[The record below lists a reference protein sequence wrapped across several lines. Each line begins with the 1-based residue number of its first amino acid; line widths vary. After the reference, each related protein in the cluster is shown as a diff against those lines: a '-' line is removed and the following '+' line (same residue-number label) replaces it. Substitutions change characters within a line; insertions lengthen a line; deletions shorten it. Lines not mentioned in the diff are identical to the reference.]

1 MSGRDGA
8 ALVGLGAIW
17 GSSFLFMRV
26 AAPEMGAIPLIL
38 VRVAVAALFLVA
50 VTAWRGELAACRGR
64 WGALAFLGAI
74 NSAIPFCLFA
84 HATKTLPAGFA
95 SVLNATVPLWSSA
108 IGFLCWRERLPR
120 IKVAGLLIGF
130 AGVVALAW
138 PKLHGG
144 AERGAVAAGLAA
156 AVSYGFAAHYARR
169 RLSDLSPLAISTG
182 SLIAAT
188 IELLPF
194 AIATWPARAPGA
206 AALGCGAVLG
216 VVCTGVAYL
225 FYFRLV
231 GRIGAP
237 RAVTVTYLVPLFG
250 VTWGIL
256 FLGESLTLAM
266 LLSGAVIVA
275 GTILVA
281 RGPAIHPSA
290 VATPATPATITT
302 ERSESAS

>member
-26 AAPEMGAIPLIL
+26 AAPEMGAIPLIT
-38 VRVAVAALFLVA
+38 VRVAVAALLLLAVA
-50 VTAWRGELAACRGR
+50 ALRGELAACRGK

-74 NSAIPFCLFA
+74 NSALPFCLFA
-84 HATKTLPAGFA
+84 HATRTLPAGFA

-108 IGFLCWRERLPR
+108 IGFACWRERLPR
-120 IKVAGLLIGF
+120 IKVVGLLIGF

-138 PKLHGG
+138 PKLGGG
-144 AERGAVAAGLAA
+144 AERSAVIAGLAA

-169 RLSDLSPLAISTG
+169 RLGDLSPLAISTG
-182 SLIAAT
+182 SLLVAAV
-188 IELLPF
+188 ELAPF
-194 AIATWPARAPGA
+194 AVATWPTRAPSL
-206 AALGCGAVLG
+206 AALECGTVLG

-225 FYFRLV
+225 LYFRLV

-256 FLGESLTLAM
+256 FLHESLTLAM
-266 LLSGAVIVA
+266 LLSGAVVVV
-275 GTILVA
+275 GTVLVA
-281 RGPAIHPSA
+281 RGPAISA
-290 VATPATPATITT
+290 GTAAPTPLRNDGRGGARA
-302 ERSESAS
+302 